1 MKGSKWNCSEATCQK
16 CIADDSGPSLN
27 SLIASCNGAEGRS
40 QLIRVVGLL
49 RDKEP
54 SPSSF
59 QHILPAGKQLSN
71 VESSGRLLLHTNVE
85 LGMTMQ
91 FNPSHKVTTGSYLCR
106 YWCQYLT
113 FVWLSPCRKLIS
125 THQVLTQTIRAAFW
139 HTPHPPCAAL
149 AGRRGAGWERSYVHL
164 SSKWWQWEGRRLI
177 VSINSCSC
185 RLLPVNLSAR

>member
-49 RDKEP
+49 RDKEQP
-54 SPSSF
+54 PNHFNIFCWQGSKF
-59 QHILPAGKQLSN
+59 QTLKVVAGYYCIQMLNWAWPCSYP
-71 VESSGRLLLHTNVE
+71 T
-85 LGMTMQ
+85 
-91 FNPSHKVTTGSYLCR
+91 HKVKTGSYLCR

-113 FVWLSPCRKLIS
+113 FVGS
-125 THQVLTQTIRAAFW
+125 THQVLTQAIRAAFW
-139 HTPHPPCAAL
+139 HTPHPPVL
-149 AGRRGAGWERSYVHL
+149 HWQEGGVRVGKDHTILYSVHL